1 MVETSGITIDDVPK
15 ENLVKEKIKPQ
26 KK

>member
-1 MVETSGITIDDVPK
+1 MVEILGITMDEAPK